1 MNGVALKILLGD
13 RAKYIGL
20 IFGIAF
26 STMLMS
32 NQISIFAGLMLR
44 TAGQILDAREADV
57 WVMDPRVEY
66 VDEIEPMTD
75 LQLGRVR
82 GVDGVDWAVPFF
94 KGPTVAHTPG
104 GMLQQIILLG
114 VDDATLTG
122 VTPHLVMGS
131 VENLKQPDAMI
142 IDRAGFQFMWPG
154 EPLGLGKVIELN
166 DHRAVI
172 VGVSDASAPF
182 TTYPVVYTKYSSAR
196 NYVGRTRKQM
206 SFVLVRARPEVD
218 THRLAQRITTETGL
232 KALTWRDF
240 TWATI
245 GYYLKRTGIPV
256 NFGITVALGF
266 IVGAAVVGQTFYIFV
281 LENLRQ
287 FGALKAMGVTNATIL
302 RMVLLQ
308 AMVVAGIG
316 YAIGIGLCAGF
327 FEITSRVSINLRGF
341 ELPWQVAVGT
351 GGTVL
356 VIIVIAS
363 FASLRKVM
371 VVDPAIV
378 FRG

>member
-1 MNGVALKILLGD
+1 
-13 RAKYIGL
+13 
-20 IFGIAF
+20 
-26 STMLMS
+26 
-32 NQISIFAGLMLR
+32 
-44 TAGQILDAREADV
+44 
-57 WVMDPRVEY
+57 
-66 VDEIEPMTD
+66 MTD
-75 LQLGRVR
+75 MQLGRVR

-94 KGPTVAHTPG
+94 KGLTVAHTRD

-122 VTPHLVMGS
+122 VAPRLVLGS
-131 VENLKQPDAMI
+131 VEDLKQPDAMI

-154 EPLGLGKVIELN
+154 EEPRLGKVIELN

-172 VGVSDASAPF
+172 VGISDASAPF
-182 TTYPVVYTKYSSAR
+182 TTYPIVYTKYSNAR

-206 SFVLVRARPEVD
+206 SFVLVHARPDVD
-218 THRLAQRITTETGL
+218 THQLAQRITAETGL

-245 GYYLKRTGIPV
+245 GYYLRRTGIPV

-287 FGALKAMGVTNATIL
+287 FGALKAMGVANLTIL

-341 ELPWQVAVGT
+341 GLPWQVAGGT
-351 GGTVL
+351 ACTVL

>member
-1 MNGVALKILLGD
+1 
-13 RAKYIGL
+13 
-20 IFGIAF
+20 
-26 STMLMS
+26 
-32 NQISIFAGLMLR
+32 
-44 TAGQILDAREADV
+44 
-57 WVMDPRVEY
+57 
-66 VDEIEPMTD
+66 
-75 LQLGRVR
+75 
-82 GVDGVDWAVPFF
+82 
-94 KGPTVAHTPG
+94 
-104 GMLQQIILLG
+104 MLQQIILLG

-122 VTPHLVMGS
+122 VAPQLVLGS

-154 EPLGLGKVIELN
+154 EEPGLGKVVELN

-172 VGVSDASAPF
+172 VGISDASAPF
-182 TTYPVVYTKYSSAR
+182 TTYPVVYTKYSNAR
-196 NYVGRTRKQM
+196 NYIGRTRKQM
-206 SFVLVRARPEVD
+206 SFVLVHARPEVD
-218 THRLAQRITTETGL
+218 THLLAQRITAETGL
-232 KALTWRDF
+232 KALTWREF
-240 TWATI
+240 AWATI

-281 LENLRQ
+281 VENLRQ
-287 FGALKAMGVTNATIL
+287 FGALKAMGVANATIL

-316 YAIGIGLCAGF
+316 YGIGIGLCAGF

-341 ELPWQVAVGT
+341 ELPWQVAIGT
-351 GGTVL
+351 GGTVM